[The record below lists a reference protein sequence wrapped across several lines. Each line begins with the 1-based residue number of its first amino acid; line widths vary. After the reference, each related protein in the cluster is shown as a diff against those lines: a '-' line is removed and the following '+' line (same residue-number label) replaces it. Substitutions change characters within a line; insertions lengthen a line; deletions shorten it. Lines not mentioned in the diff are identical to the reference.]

1 MFYSLREVGRQV
13 DVGRNAF
20 GVVLQRKESDF
31 WYDYLIDGKPV
42 VIQFDFDYL
51 IDGKPV
57 VIQFD
62 FETLPPGFYR
72 LVESP
77 IPTASD

>member
-20 GVVLQRKESDF
+20 GVILQRKESDF
-31 WYDYLIDGKPV
+31 WY
-42 VIQFDFDYL
+42 DYL

>member
-1 MFYSLREVGRQV
+1 MFYSLKEVGTQI
-13 DVGRNAF
+13 DLERNAF
-20 GVVLQRKESDF
+20 GVILQRKESDV
-31 WYDYLIDGKPV
+31 WCNYLIDGKPV
-42 VIQFDFDYL
+42 VIS
-51 IDGKPV
+51 
-57 VIQFD
+57 FD

>member
-1 MFYSLREVGRQV
+1 MFYSLREVGIKS
-13 DVGRNAF
+13 DVERNAF
-20 GVVLQRKESDF
+20 GVILQRKESDV

-42 VIQFDFDYL
+42 VIS
-51 IDGKPV
+51 
-57 VIQFD
+57 FD

-77 IPTASD
+77 IPTA

>member
-1 MFYSLREVGRQV
+1 MFYSLREVGIKS

-20 GVVLQRKESDF
+20 GVILQRKDSDV
-31 WYDYLIDGKPV
+31 WYDYLIGGKPV
-42 VIQFDFDYL
+42 VI
-51 IDGKPV
+51 P
-57 VIQFD
+57 FD

-77 IPTASD
+77 IPSASD

>member
-1 MFYSLREVGRQV
+1 MFYSLREVGIQI
-13 DVGRNAF
+13 DSGRNAS
-20 GVVLQRKESDF
+20 GVILQRKESDV
-31 WYDYLIDGKPV
+31 WYDYLIDGN
-42 VIQFDFDYL
+42 
-51 IDGKPV
+51 PV

-62 FETLPPGFYR
+62 FEALPPGFYR

>member
-20 GVVLQRKESDF
+20 GVILQRKESDV
-31 WYDYLIDGKPV
+31 WYDYLIDDKPV
-42 VIQFDFDYL
+42 VH
-51 IDGKPV
+51 P
-57 VIQFD
+57 FD

-77 IPTASD
+77 IPTSSD